1 MAQHDYNIA
10 NATAPNFRTDLNNNL
25 SAIVSQNS
33 GTSAPSN
40 TFANMMWYDTTNN
53 ILKMRNEADSSWIN
67 LFTLDQS
74 ANTSNPSSDK
84 VGMEF
89 IESQDASTSA
99 TLDFTGFDSTR
110 YDAYV
115 FVMSNLVAST
125 EGSTDFHVLTST
137 DGGSTYDSGA
147 SAYAY
152 VKRELELEAVPTDA
166 FEGSAG
172 STFIQVAGN
181 LGAVAN
187 ESFSG
192 ELKVFGPHL
201 TAHTRLMWT
210 GVFNTR
216 AKLVEVRGSASRLS
230 AADVDAIQFL
240 FNAGNISSGTIT
252 MYGLR
257 NS

>member
-1 MAQHDYNIA
+1 MAIQVSGTEVISNARNLNNIA
-10 NATAPNFRTDLNNNL
+10 AIDATTKTTLQNAGLGAM
-25 SAIVSQNS
+25 A
-33 GTSAPSN
+33 
-40 TFANMMWYDTTNN
+40 
-53 ILKMRNEADSSWIN
+53 
-67 LFTLDQS
+67 
-74 ANTSNPSSDK
+74 
-84 VGMEF
+84 F
-89 IESQDASTSA
+89 IESQDASASA
-99 TLDFTGFDSTR
+99 TLDFTGFDSTK

-115 FVMSNLVAST
+115 LVMSNLVAST